1 MKRILSINLGN
12 YGSTGAIAYGIK
24 EIAGEAGYD
33 VCCAYPGNSENKVA
47 REGDYI
53 ICSNLFRRIN
63 HRLAYHSGLQG
74 CFALLSTY
82 KLLKK
87 MDAYSPDILHLHNL
101 HGDYIN
107 LSMLFSYIKRHSIPV
122 VWTLHDCWTFTAR
135 CPHFQLTKC
144 MKWKT
149 GCYACPYPPKSYPE
163 GILDCSKFNWAAKQ
177 KCFTGIKKMVL
188 AVPSKWLADLVQDSY
203 LQGYPT
209 KVIHNGIDLSVF
221 KPTESG
227 FRKRHQIEN
236 KYLLLGVAFGWSP
249 RKGLDVFI
257 ELSKRL
263 DHEKYQIVLVGTDE
277 IVDRELPQNIISIHR
292 TKSQTE
298 LAEIYTAANLF
309 VNPTREETLGLVNV
323 EALACGTPVVTFRTG
338 GSPECIDETCGS
350 VVEPDDLD
358 SLQREIERI
367 HEARPYAKESCMRRS
382 IAFDKN
388 DRFQEYVRLY
398 EEMAVQG

>member
-1 MKRILSINLGN
+1 MRRVLSINLGN

-33 VCCAYPGNSENKVA
+33 VCCAYPGKRENKAA

-53 ICSNLFRRIN
+53 ISSDPFRRIS
-63 HRLAYHSGLQG
+63 HRLSYCSGLQG
-74 CFALLSTY
+74 CFAFLSTY

-87 MDAYSPDILHLHNL
+87 IDAYSPDILHLHNL

-107 LSMLFSYIKRHSIPV
+107 LAMLFSHIKRHSIPV
-122 VWTLHDCWTFTAR
+122 VWTLHDCWAFTAR
-135 CPHFQLTKC
+135 CPYFDLTRC

-149 GCYACPYPPKSYPE
+149 GCFACPYPKAGYPE
-163 GILDCSKFNWAAKQ
+163 GFFDFSKRNWKAKRRW
-177 KCFTGIKKMVL
+177 FTGVNHL
-188 AVPSKWLADLVQDSY
+188 CLVTPSKWLKELTGKSF
-203 LQGYPT
+203 LKEYPIR
-209 KVIHNGIDLSVF
+209 VINNGIDLSVF
-221 KPTESG
+221 KPRESA
-227 FRKRHQIEN
+227 FRKIHHIQN
-236 KYLLLGVAFGWSP
+236 KYLLLGVAFDWGY

-257 ELSKRL
+257 ELCKRL
-263 DHEKYQIVLVGTDE
+263 NQNIFQIVLVG
-277 IVDRELPQNIISIHR
+277 VDAHTEEQLPENIIPIRR
-292 TKSQTE
+292 TRNPEE
-298 LAEIYTAANLF
+298 LAEIYTAADLL
-309 VNPTREETLGLVNV
+309 VNPTREDNFPTVNM

-367 HEARPYAKESCMRRS
+367 YEVRPYSKEGCMKRS
-382 IAFDKN
+382 AAFDKRG
-388 DRFQEYVRLY
+388 RFQEYVRLY